1 MADGAKGAGEEVSE
15 MHTDRFAS
23 FDGVELA
30 VHSVGEEG
38 GRPVLLVHGLFSSA
52 HMNWIKFGH
61 AAKLAEAGFRVIM
74 PDLRAH
80 GDSAAPHDAS
90 AYPEGVLSRD
100 LAASISH
107 HQLTDYDLVGFSLG
121 SRTSARAVIDGLK
134 PRRLVLSGMG
144 LQGLAGWAN
153 RAAFFIDAIDRFDD
167 IARGDPAFMAKS
179 FMKTM
184 DVDRLAA
191 RQLLLA
197 VDDTDE
203 GELAAIT
210 MPTMVLCG
218 ADDRDN
224 GSAPDLADALSK
236 GEYAEI
242 SGTHMSS
249 VAEGAMGDA
258 LVRFLSD

>member
-1 MADGAKGAGEEVSE
+1 MADGAKRAGEEVSE
-15 MHTDRFAS
+15 MHTDRITS

-30 VHSVGEEG
+30 VHSMGEED
-38 GRPVLLVHGLFSSA
+38 GRPVVLVHGLFSSA
-52 HMNWIKFGH
+52 HMNWVKFGH
-61 AAKLAEAGFRVIM
+61 AAKLADAGFRVIM

-80 GDSAAPHDAS
+80 GESAAPHDAS
-90 AYPEGVLSRD
+90 AYPESVLSRD
-100 LAASISH
+100 LTALIADYE
-107 HQLTDYDLVGFSLG
+107 LTDYDLVGFSLG
-121 SRTSARAVIDGLK
+121 SRTSARAVIDGVR

-144 LQGLAGWAN
+144 LEGLAGWSR
-153 RAAFFIDAIDRFDD
+153 RADFFIEAIDRFDD

-184 DVDRLAA
+184 NVDRAAA

-197 VDDTDE
+197 VDDTEE

-224 GSAPDLADALSK
+224 GSAPDLADALPK

-242 SGTHMSS
+242 PGTHMSS
-249 VAEGAMGDA
+249 VTEGAMGDA
-258 LVRFLSD
+258 LVRFLNA